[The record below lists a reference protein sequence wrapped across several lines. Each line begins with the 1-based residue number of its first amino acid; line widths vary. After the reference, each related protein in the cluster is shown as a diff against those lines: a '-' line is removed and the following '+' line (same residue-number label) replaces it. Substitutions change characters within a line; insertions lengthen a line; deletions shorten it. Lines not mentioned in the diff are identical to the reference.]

1 MENLKITPISELIE
15 SSRGEIVALPSFRE
29 GCPFVA
35 RLKRPSMLM
44 LTKSGRIPNSLIASA
59 NKLFNGKGVDG
70 STGNTMKDAFDVFET
85 LCEASFVEPTYAQL
99 KEAGVEL
106 TDEQFMAVFN
116 YTQAGAKS
124 LAPFRGKQADSVPPV
139 SGSEVSG
146 KTVEA
151 PRN

>member
-1 MENLKITPISELIE
+1 MNDLKITPLSELIE
-15 SSRGEIVALPSFRE
+15 SSRGEVVALPSFRE

-44 LTKSGRIPNSLIASA
+44 LTKSGRIPNSLISSA

-70 STGNTMKDAFDVFET
+70 SPGNTMQDAFEVFET
-85 LCEASFVEPTYAQL
+85 LCEAAFVEPTYAEL

-116 YTQAGAKS
+116 YTQAGAKA
-124 LAPFRGKQADSVPPV
+124 LAPFRREQADSIPPV
-139 SGSEVSG
+139 TGAEVPG
-146 KTVEA
+146 EA
-151 PRN
+151 V

>member
-1 MENLKITPISELIE
+1 MNDLKITPLSELIE
-15 SSRGEIVALPSFRE
+15 ASRGEVVALPSFRE
-29 GCPFVA
+29 GFPFVA

-44 LTKSGRIPNSLIASA
+44 LTKSGRIPNALISSA

-70 STGNTMKDAFDVFET
+70 STGNTMKDAFEVFET
-85 LCEASFVEPTYAQL
+85 LCEAAFVEPTYAEL

-116 YTQAGAKS
+116 YTQAGAKA
-124 LAPFRGKQADSVPPV
+124 LAPFRGEQANSVPPV